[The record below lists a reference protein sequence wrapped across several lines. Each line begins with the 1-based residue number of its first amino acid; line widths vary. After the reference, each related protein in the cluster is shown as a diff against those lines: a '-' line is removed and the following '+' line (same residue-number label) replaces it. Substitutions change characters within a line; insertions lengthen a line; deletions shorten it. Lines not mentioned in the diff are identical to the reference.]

1 MENEPNLTPAPQ
13 PLILDTN
20 IVLDLLL
27 FGDAAMAELQRQLQT
42 AVADAQRWRWIA
54 TAPMRDELAH
64 VLAYAHLQP
73 RLAFYGHTPQ
83 AILARFDAAVQ
94 QVPVAA
100 PTPIRCKDGDD
111 QKFIDL
117 AVAHQAVLISKDKA
131 VLKLRRRLA
140 RAGVWV
146 GPTVAAAQETAMRAQ
161 QLG

>member
-1 MENEPNLTPAPQ
+1 MENKSTPAPQ

-27 FGDAAMAELQRQLQT
+27 FGDAAIAELQRQLQT

-146 GPTVAAAQETAMRAQ
+146 GPTVAAAQEAAMRAQ